1 MKKPIKNQI
10 LKINSKSKILYNLNK
25 IEKKENIIKNYIDE
39 EINGFSYE
47 LAIKIDK
54 RTCCQ
59 YYASLIKTQHN
70 LICALFN
77 NNDYNSGIIKIDL
90 FFIGFAIEYTV
101 NGLFFNDDTMH
112 EIYESKGEF
121 DLENQIP
128 IIVYSTLIS
137 MILNAPLNYL
147 ALSNDAILS
156 FKQDNIKNNIANKT
170 KNLIKIL
177 TIKFSIY
184 FFISFLF
191 LVFF

>member
-1 MKKPIKNQI
+1 
-10 LKINSKSKILYNLNK
+10 
-25 IEKKENIIKNYIDE
+25 
-39 EINGFSYE
+39 
-47 LAIKIDK
+47 
-54 RTCCQ
+54 
-59 YYASLIKTQHN
+59 
-70 LICALFN
+70 
-77 NNDYNSGIIKIDL
+77 
-90 FFIGFAIEYTV
+90 
-101 NGLFFNDDTMH
+101 MH

-156 FKQDNIKNNIANKT
+156 FKQDNIKNNIKNKM

-177 TIKFSIY
+177 TIKFTIY

-191 LVFF
+191 LVFFGIIYHCLVLYIKILNYI

>member
-1 MKKPIKNQI
+1 
-10 LKINSKSKILYNLNK
+10 
-25 IEKKENIIKNYIDE
+25 
-39 EINGFSYE
+39 
-47 LAIKIDK
+47 
-54 RTCCQ
+54 
-59 YYASLIKTQHN
+59 
-70 LICALFN
+70 
-77 NNDYNSGIIKIDL
+77 
-90 FFIGFAIEYTV
+90 
-101 NGLFFNDDTMH
+101 MH

-156 FKQDNIKNNIANKT
+156 IKQDNIKNNIANKT

-177 TIKFSIY
+177 TIKFTIY

-191 LVFF
+191 